1 MHSIE
6 GERYYAK
13 YAVFSNLSFETLDNK
28 HEYQIVLS
36 GLCPGVPINTLFN
49 QKRTYLFFDR
59 PFQNKNLCNEVDNT
73 NVVMRDMDYNNR
85 VWDDTKVDYTL
96 RKIIEEFPQ
105 YSIRIIAQLVAKRFK
120 NPNIVITLRIPIFS
134 SIKVVIK
141 NFIILLKIHSYQV
154 F

>member
-1 MHSIE
+1 M
-6 GERYYAK
+6 
-13 YAVFSNLSFETLDNK
+13 
-28 HEYQIVLS
+28 LS

-49 QKRTYLFFDR
+49 QKRTSLFFDR

-105 YSIRIIAQLVAKRFK
+105 YLAVEA
-120 NPNIVITLRIPIFS
+120 
-134 SIKVVIK
+134 
-141 NFIILLKIHSYQV
+141 
-154 F
+154 